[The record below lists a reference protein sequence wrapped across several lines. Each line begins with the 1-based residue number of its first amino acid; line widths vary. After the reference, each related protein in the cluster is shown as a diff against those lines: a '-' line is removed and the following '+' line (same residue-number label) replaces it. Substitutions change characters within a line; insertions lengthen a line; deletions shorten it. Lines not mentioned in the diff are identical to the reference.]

1 MKRVIGMDIFDYVE
15 KYGNY
20 SLEDIEFN
28 EVDNLVFSSLSYIN
42 FLNIVSSNSIGKI
55 TIKEASDKYFS
66 LYPEDGNCILGVKY
80 ARRLLRIVKDSKRYG
95 DLLLYN
101 YVYEYRD
108 DQQFGALTIELN
120 KDLVYVSFEGTDQ
133 LVGGWREDFM
143 LSYKFPVLSQRRA
156 IDYVNKNFLFRR
168 KNIILGGH
176 SKGGNLAMVA
186 GMYANFL
193 VRDKIVAIYN
203 NDGPGLLKEQ
213 YESKFYK
220 YIEKKIIH
228 IVPSYSVVGLL
239 LSHGDNINV
248 VRSFRKS
255 IVSHMPYTWV
265 VNDKGFEK
273 CELSSFSSSL
283 DKEIDN
289 WLNNY
294 SVEDRKRL
302 INNLFGIF
310 DKVGIDSLVDL
321 IENKRLLLK
330 LINESKELDEDTS
343 LMIKSFVKILLES
356 FKISAKEEVLSLFDK
371 KK

>member
-1 MKRVIGMDIFDYVE
+1 MYMNLFSYID
-15 KYGNY
+15 KYGSY
-20 SLEDIEFN
+20 TFDEVSFN
-28 EVDNLVFSSLSYIN
+28 EVDNVILSMLSY
-42 FLNIVSSNSIGKI
+42 LNLEGIVSRTKLNPLS
-55 TIKEASDKYFS
+55 IKEVGDIYLNKYTKKDMNFVT
-66 LYPEDGNCILGVKY
+66 LKEGYKVLMAIKDT
-80 ARRLLRIVKDSKRYG
+80 RRYSNLF
-95 DLLLYN
+95 LYN
-101 YVYEYRD
+101 YIYETSGES
-108 DQQFGALTIELN
+108 QFGALTIEINN
-120 KDLVYVSFEGTDQ
+120 KLVYVSFEGTDQ

-203 NDGPGLLKEQ
+203 NDGPGLLNEQ

-239 LSHGDNINV
+239 LSHSDNINV

-330 LINESKELDEDTS
+330 LINESKGLDEDTS